1 MNHNIV
7 FGENLQNDANWE
19 ETLLNLN
26 SMISF
31 ANQTFSYSE
40 KKKTGFCKELGSVVL
55 RLDNA
60 ILRINH
66 YLADEC

>member
-40 KKKTGFCKELGSVVL
+40 KKKTGFCKGLGSVVL